1 MTEAEMEMAECQVS
15 EEIVVNLQEAEMLLS
30 AIRCSV
36 ETLDSY
42 DIQTPE
48 KLTAM
53 EIKLRSVRERLFD
66 QYLVKTKKPFL

>member
-1 MTEAEMEMAECQVS
+1 
-15 EEIVVNLQEAEMLLS
+15 
-30 AIRCSV
+30 V

-66 QYLVKTKKPFL
+66 QYLVKTKKPLL